1 MADKKEDEIV
11 HVLAVDE
18 GAHSELAWNRL
29 LSEVPASDK
38 ILLLHSGRAPD
49 FFMPPANFDMAR
61 ERAMKR
67 AELVKEKYQAA
78 CNAAGRRCE
87 FETLPLHQSPSNLA
101 LMICSTAFMRGAK
114 DVYLGSRDKGLF
126 LFMDFCSLCLFLSS
140 SYFPSSFFLTFLLT
154 FFLTFLLLLSSSSF
168 LFFFFFIG
176 LQNQG
181 TGRAMVNSVSTSA
194 ASLCPCDVKIFK
206 TVDPEHYKRNL
217 GLEPAGP
224 GYFTDLLGRLFTA
237 DEAAID
243 RCV

>member
-114 DVYLGSRDKGLF
+114 DVYLGSRDKGL
-126 LFMDFCSLCLFLSS
+126 
-140 SYFPSSFFLTFLLT
+140 
-154 FFLTFLLLLSSSSF
+154 
-168 LFFFFFIG
+168 
-176 LQNQG
+176 QNQG